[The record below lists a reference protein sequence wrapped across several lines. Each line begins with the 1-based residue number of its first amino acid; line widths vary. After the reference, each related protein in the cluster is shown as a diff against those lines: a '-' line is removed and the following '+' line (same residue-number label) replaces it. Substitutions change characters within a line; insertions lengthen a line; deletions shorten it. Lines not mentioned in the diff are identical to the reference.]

1 MFYLALGGLISVSAY
16 SKKRVFSGTL
26 YIFVLIGQI
35 KMFDE
40 QWQQHIRQQPTM
52 GPIFTF
58 YTFIVFGF
66 FIGLCLEG
74 FSGARKNIKN
84 MRQ

>member
-1 MFYLALGGLISVSAY
+1 MYYLALGGLISVSAY
-16 SKKRVFSGTL
+16 ANKRVFSGAL

-40 QWQQHIRQQPTM
+40 QWQQYIRRKPTM

-66 FIGLCLEG
+66 FIGLCLER

-84 MRQ
+84 MKR